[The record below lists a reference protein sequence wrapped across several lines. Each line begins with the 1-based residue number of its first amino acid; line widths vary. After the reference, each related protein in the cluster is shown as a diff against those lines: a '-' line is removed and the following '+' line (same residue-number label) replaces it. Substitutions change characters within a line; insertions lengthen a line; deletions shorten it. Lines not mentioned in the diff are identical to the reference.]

1 MNKGILAGIIIAI
14 IAAVGLLVISQTSSS
29 SGSTPSAVN
38 TSPTAASNAADNS
51 VLCASQ
57 PTALTGVKDADVK
70 SLKLEDKII
79 GSGAE
84 AVSGKM
90 VVMNYIG
97 RLVDGTQ
104 FDTSCGKP
112 SPFQFN
118 LGQGQVI
125 VGWDQGIVGM
135 KVGGI
140 RRLIIPANLGY
151 GAAGAGGVIPPNAA
165 LVFDVELVAVK

>member
-1 MNKGILAGIIIAI
+1 MNKGILAGIVIAI

-29 SGSTPSAVN
+29 SSTPVAATPPPATSSAGG
-38 TSPTAASNAADNS
+38 NS

-57 PTALTGVKDADVK
+57 PAALTGVKDADVK
-70 SLKLEDKII
+70 ELKLEDKMI

-97 RLVDGTQ
+97 RLTDGTQ

-112 SPFQFN
+112 SPFEFN
-118 LGQGQVI
+118 LGGGQVI
-125 VGWDQGIVGM
+125 AGWDQGIVGM

-140 RRLIIPANLGY
+140 RRLIIPASLGY

-165 LVFDVELVAVK
+165 LVFDVELIEVK

>member
-1 MNKGILAGIIIAI
+1 MNKGILAGIVIAI

-29 SGSTPSAVN
+29 SAPTTTTPPAETASSAGG
-38 TSPTAASNAADNS
+38 NS

-57 PTALTGVKDADVK
+57 PPALTGVKDADVK
-70 SLKLEDKII
+70 SLKLEDKMI

-97 RLVDGTQ
+97 RLTDGTQ

-112 SPFQFN
+112 SPFEFN

-125 VGWDQGIVGM
+125 AGWDQGIVGM

-165 LVFDVELVAVK
+165 LVFDVELVDVK

>member
-1 MNKGILAGIIIAI
+1 MNKGILAGIVIAI

-29 SGSTPSAVN
+29 STSSAPTATTPPASSTPG
-38 TSPTAASNAADNS
+38 NS

-57 PTALTGVKDADVK
+57 PPALTGVKDADVK
-70 SLKLEDKII
+70 ELKVEDKII

-84 AVSGKM
+84 AVAGRPI
-90 VVMNYIG
+90 VMNYIG
-97 RLVDGTQ
+97 RLTDGTQ
-104 FDTSCGKP
+104 FDASCGKDT
-112 SPFQFN
+112 FTFN

-125 VGWDQGIVGM
+125 AGWDQGIVGM

-140 RRLIIPANLGY
+140 RRLIIPASLGY

-165 LVFDVELVAVK
+165 LIFDVELVAVQ

>member
-1 MNKGILAGIIIAI
+1 MNKGILAGIVIAI

-29 SGSTPSAVN
+29 SSTPVATTPPPATSSAGG
-38 TSPTAASNAADNS
+38 NS

-57 PTALTGVKDADVK
+57 PAALTGVKDADVK
-70 SLKLEDKII
+70 ELKLEDKMI

-97 RLVDGTQ
+97 RLTDGTQ

-112 SPFQFN
+112 SPFEFN
-118 LGQGQVI
+118 LGGGQVI
-125 VGWDQGIVGM
+125 AGWDQGIVGM

-140 RRLIIPANLGY
+140 RRLIIPASLGY

-165 LVFDVELVAVK
+165 LVFDVELIEVK

>member
-1 MNKGILAGIIIAI
+1 MNKGILAGIVIAI

-29 SGSTPSAVN
+29 SSSSPSAPE
-38 TSPTAASNAADNS
+38 TTPAALTPGNS

-57 PTALTGVKDADVK
+57 PPALTGVKDADVK
-70 SLKLEDKII
+70 ELKLEDKII

-84 AVSGKM
+84 AVSGKPI
-90 VVMNYIG
+90 VMNYIG
-97 RLVDGTQ
+97 RLTNGTQ
-104 FDTSCGKP
+104 FDASCGKDT
-112 SPFQFN
+112 FTFN

-125 VGWDQGIVGM
+125 LGWDKGIVGM

-140 RRLIIPANLGY
+140 RRLIIPASLGY

-165 LVFDVELVAVK
+165 LVFDVELLEVK

>member
-1 MNKGILAGIIIAI
+1 MNKGILAGIVIAL
-14 IAAVGLLVISQTSSS
+14 IAAVGLLVISQTNSSS
-29 SGSTPSAVN
+29 TPVATTPAAEISPSAGG
-38 TSPTAASNAADNS
+38 NS

-57 PTALTGVKDADVK
+57 PPALTGVKDADVK
-70 SLKLEDKII
+70 ALKLEDKMI

-84 AVSGKM
+84 AVSGKA

-97 RLVDGTQ
+97 RLTNGTQ

-112 SPFQFN
+112 SPFEFN

-125 VGWDQGIVGM
+125 QGWDQGIVGM

-165 LVFDVELVAVK
+165 LVFDVELLEVK

>member
-1 MNKGILAGIIIAI
+1 MNKGILAGIVIAI

-29 SGSTPSAVN
+29 SAPVATTPPAQTSSAGD
-38 TSPTAASNAADNS
+38 SS

-57 PTALTGVKDADVK
+57 PAALTGVKDADVK
-70 SLKLEDKII
+70 ELKLEDKMI
-79 GSGAE
+79 GSGTE
-84 AVSGKM
+84 ATTGKM

-97 RLVDGTQ
+97 RLTDGTQ

-112 SPFQFN
+112 SPFEFN

-125 VGWDQGIVGM
+125 AGWDQGIVGM

-140 RRLIIPANLGY
+140 RRLIIPASLGY

-165 LVFDVELVAVK
+165 LVFDVELIEVK

>member
-1 MNKGILAGIIIAI
+1 MNKGILAGIVIAI

-29 SGSTPSAVN
+29 SAPTTTTPPAETASSAGG
-38 TSPTAASNAADNS
+38 NS

-57 PTALTGVKDADVK
+57 PPALTGVKDADVK
-70 SLKLEDKII
+70 SLKLEDKMI

-97 RLVDGTQ
+97 RLTDGTQ

-112 SPFQFN
+112 SPFKFN

-125 VGWDQGIVGM
+125 AGWDQGIVGM

-165 LVFDVELVAVK
+165 LVFDVELVDVK

>member
-1 MNKGILAGIIIAI
+1 MNKGVLAGIVIAL

-29 SGSTPSAVN
+29 TPTTTPPLDTTSSAGG
-38 TSPTAASNAADNS
+38 NS
-51 VLCASQ
+51 VLCSTQ
-57 PTALTGVKDADVK
+57 PPALTGVKDGDVK
-70 SLKLEDKII
+70 ALKLEDKML

-84 AVSGKM
+84 ATTGKM

-97 RLVDGTQ
+97 RLTNGTQ

-112 SPFQFN
+112 SPFEFN

-125 VGWDQGIVGM
+125 QGWDQGIVGM

-140 RRLIIPANLGY
+140 RRLIIPASLGY

-165 LVFDVELVAVK
+165 LVFDVELIAVK

>member
-1 MNKGILAGIIIAI
+1 MNKGILAGIVIAI

-29 SGSTPSAVN
+29 STPVATTPPTEISPSAGG
-38 TSPTAASNAADNS
+38 NS

-57 PTALTGVKDADVK
+57 PPALTGVKDADVK
-70 SLKLEDKII
+70 ELKLEDKMI

-84 AVSGKM
+84 AVSGKA

-97 RLVDGTQ
+97 RLTDGTQ

-112 SPFQFN
+112 APFDFV
-118 LGQGQVI
+118 LGQGRVI
-125 VGWDQGIVGM
+125 QGWDQGIVGM

-140 RRLIIPANLGY
+140 RRLIIPASLGY

-165 LVFDVELVAVK
+165 LVFDVELIEVK

>member
-1 MNKGILAGIIIAI
+1 MNKGILAGIVIAI

-29 SGSTPSAVN
+29 SSTPVAATPPPATSSAGG
-38 TSPTAASNAADNS
+38 NS

-57 PTALTGVKDADVK
+57 PAALTGVKDADVTE
-70 SLKLEDKII
+70 LKLEDKMI

-97 RLVDGTQ
+97 RLTDGTQ

-112 SPFQFN
+112 SPFEFN

-125 VGWDQGIVGM
+125 AGWDQGIVGM

-165 LVFDVELVAVK
+165 LVFDVELIEVK

>member
-1 MNKGILAGIIIAI
+1 
-14 IAAVGLLVISQTSSS
+14 
-29 SGSTPSAVN
+29 
-38 TSPTAASNAADNS
+38 
-51 VLCASQ
+51 
-57 PTALTGVKDADVK
+57 LTGVKDSDVK
-70 SLKLEDKII
+70 ALKLEDKML

-84 AVSGKM
+84 ATTGKM

-97 RLVDGTQ
+97 RLTNGTQ

-112 SPFQFN
+112 SPFEFN

-125 VGWDQGIVGM
+125 QGWDQGIVGM

-140 RRLIIPANLGY
+140 RRLIIPASLGY

-165 LVFDVELVAVK
+165 LVFDVELIAVK

>member
-1 MNKGILAGIIIAI
+1 MNKGVLAGIVIAL

-29 SGSTPSAVN
+29 MPTTATTPPFDN
-38 TSPTAASNAADNS
+38 TSSAGGNS
-51 VLCASQ
+51 VLCSTQ
-57 PTALTGVKDADVK
+57 PPALTGVKDSDVK
-70 SLKLEDKII
+70 ALKLEDKML

-84 AVSGKM
+84 ATTGKM

-97 RLVDGTQ
+97 RLTNGTQ

-112 SPFQFN
+112 SPFEFN

-125 VGWDQGIVGM
+125 QGWDQGIVGM

-140 RRLIIPANLGY
+140 RRLIIPASLGY

-165 LVFDVELVAVK
+165 LVFDVELIAVK

>member
-1 MNKGILAGIIIAI
+1 MNKGILAGIVIAI

-29 SGSTPSAVN
+29 GTPSAVN
-38 TSPTAASNAADNS
+38 ASPTAASNAADNS

-57 PTALTGVKDADVK
+57 PPALSGVKDADVK
-70 SLKLEDKII
+70 TLKLEDKII

-84 AVSGKM
+84 ALTGKA

-97 RLVDGTQ
+97 RLTDGTQ

-112 SPFQFN
+112 SPFEFN

-125 VGWDQGIVGM
+125 QGWDQGIVGM

-140 RRLIIPANLGY
+140 RRLIIPASLGY

-165 LVFDVELVAVK
+165 LVFDVELIEVK

>member
-1 MNKGILAGIIIAI
+1 MNKGILAGIVIAI

-29 SGSTPSAVN
+29 STPAATTPPASSTPG
-38 TSPTAASNAADNS
+38 DS

-57 PTALTGVKDADVK
+57 PPALTGVKDADVK
-70 SLKLEDKII
+70 ELKVEDTII

-84 AVSGKM
+84 AVAGRPI
-90 VVMNYIG
+90 VMNYIG
-97 RLVDGTQ
+97 RLTNGTQ
-104 FDTSCGKP
+104 FDASCGKDT
-112 SPFQFN
+112 FTFN

-125 VGWDQGIVGM
+125 AGWDQGIVGM

-140 RRLIIPANLGY
+140 RRLIIPASLGY

-165 LVFDVELVAVK
+165 LIFDVELVAVQ

>member
-1 MNKGILAGIIIAI
+1 MNKGILAGIVIVV

-29 SGSTPSAVN
+29 SSTPTTN
-38 TSPTAASNAADNS
+38 TPPAETSSSGGNS

-57 PTALTGVKDADVK
+57 PTALTGVKDSDVK
-70 SLKLEDKII
+70 ELKLEDKLI
-79 GSGAE
+79 GSGTE
-84 AVSGKM
+84 AIANKSII
-90 VVMNYIG
+90 MNYIG
-97 RLVDGTQ
+97 RLTDGTQ

-112 SPFQFN
+112 SPFEFN

-125 VGWDQGIVGM
+125 QGWDQGIVGM

-140 RRLIIPANLGY
+140 RRLIIPASLGY